1 VNDVENGELAIAVET
16 GPVEKAAVELAVV
29 TFFEGDRPLRGEAGR
44 VDWRLCGMLSD
55 LLVRRALRG
64 AAGEAALIPTFGHL
78 RSPRVLVLGLGS
90 ATGFGALE
98 VKAMARGAVRRCADL
113 RIRSLA
119 LALPGHWTGLL
130 PVGPCAAA
138 VLRGTVAGLEETGV
152 GLQMRLVVPEGSAAR
167 ALGGLETAVRQLSES
182 DVTVK
187 LAGVEPLSILAA
199 QGIRDEFGGAS
210 SASPR

>member
-1 VNDVENGELAIAVET
+1 MNDPEDGVLGIVVET
-16 GPVEKAAVELAVV
+16 GPIEKAAVELAVV
-29 TFFEGDRPLRGEAGR
+29 TFFENDRPLRGEAGR

-55 LLVRRALRG
+55 LLARGALRG

-78 RSPRVLVLGLGS
+78 RAPRVLVLGLGS

-98 VKAMARGAVRRCADL
+98 VKSMARAAVRRCIGL
-113 RIRSLA
+113 RVRSVA

-138 VLRGTVAGLEETGV
+138 VLRGTVAGLEETAS
-152 GLQMRLVVPEGSAAR
+152 GLRMRLVVPEGSAAR
-167 ALGGLETAVRQLSES
+167 ALGGLETAVRQLSDHE
-182 DVTVK
+182 VPVK
-187 LAGVEPLSILAA
+187 IAGVEPLSVLSSP
-199 QGIRDEFGGAS
+199 GLRDDLETSS

>member
-1 VNDVENGELAIAVET
+1 MNDVENGELAIGVET

-29 TFFEGDRPLRGEAGR
+29 TFFESDRPLRGEAGR

-55 LLVRRALRG
+55 LLVRGALRG
-64 AAGEAALIPTFGHL
+64 ASGEAALIPTFGHL

-98 VKAMARGAVRRCADL
+98 VKAMARAAVQRCA
-113 RIRSLA
+113 SLQIHSVA

-138 VLRGTVAGLEETGV
+138 VLRGTVAGLEETGI
-152 GLQMRLVVPEGSAAR
+152 GLQMRLVVPEGWAAR
-167 ALGGLETAVRQLSES
+167 ALGGLETAVRQLPER
-182 DVTVK
+182 DVKVK
-187 LAGVEPLSILAA
+187 LAGVEPLSILSS
-199 QGIRDEFGGAS
+199 QGIRDELEGAPT
-210 SASPR
+210 ALPR